1 MIKNTLLRLSNAYKK
16 YGKNIKIRHNHKE
29 ALNQWYKKYE
39 AKELDNEMKNYPWFQ
54 KIILEELL
62 GYKLEVDF
70 KFAYSLDSRN
80 VEFMII
86 LDGEPYIPIEL
97 KGSDV
102 NLDSPYH
109 GGLSPVEQASNY
121 ANKRE
126 SIKWFIVS
134 NYYEFRLYN
143 QKSQD
148 KYIQFNL
155 DDLRDENTLKDFLLC
170 FSKQSI
176 LEEDIISKL
185 YDSRGLFATD
195 YNLENEFYKLY
206 SQTRLMLIKELEY
219 SNDIGRDEAISYA
232 QLIMNRYIF
241 ICFAEDKD
249 LLPDNTSSMDILTPI
264 KNHNLRRGE
273 IWHRL
278 NGLFI
283 DLFDGNPEKGITDYN
298 GGLFREDLTHLR
310 IRDKTESEFY
320 DDIKISYNFPE
331 QTHIIMGELKQYPLI
346 NKIYRN
352 LLIISSFDFDSD
364 IDVNILGH
372 IFENSINDIEELKQ
386 ENVNKRKK
394 DGVYYTPETIT
405 TYICENTIIPYLSKA
420 DNKTID
426 SLIKE
431 HEDDLS
437 ELEDKLRDI
446 KLVDPACGSGAFLN
460 KAIDTLLE
468 IYRAI
473 HKKRQYQNNLDETF
487 SNIDNRRKILL
498 NNIYGVDINKESIEI
513 TKLGLFLKVAQ
524 KGVKLPNLDKNI
536 VCGNSL
542 IDDPE
547 YTNQPFDWT
556 YPLDQTFS
564 KGLFDIVIGN
574 PPYVRQEKIKEFKPY
589 FKEHYETY
597 TGVADLYVYFF
608 EKGLSILKNGG
619 SLGFICSNKWTRANY
634 GKKLRKYLLN
644 YNIIH
649 YNDYT
654 GEKVFDDTTVD
665 PSVIIINKTQ
675 DEDNKIAVNNNS
687 FCMEQSRLGEDSWS
701 FEPPEI
707 LNLKDKIMGQGTLLK
722 DIEDVNIFYGIKT
735 GYNDAFIINEETKKE
750 LINKDPKN
758 SEIIKPL
765 LRGRDIGRWSINY
778 QNLYLIVTKN
788 GVDVPGEYLTIY
800 EYLKQYED
808 KLTKRYDQ
816 GEYWYNLR
824 NCAYYEEFEK
834 PKIIWSEM
842 VSQPSFTKDLN
853 NYFLLNTSYT
863 LTINDNNLN
872 LNYLVAL
879 FNSKLLYW
887 YLTKISYSLGTKGIR
902 YIKQYVEQL
911 PIILASKEEQK
922 PFIDLTNE
930 IIAKNKE
937 LQSEIQS
944 FHKYLKR
951 DFNVTKINKNLM
963 EYYNLSFE
971 GLYKEIKKQHKGISR
986 KEADK
991 LEKEFL
997 ESVNIIKPLQNE
1009 IAIIDKDIDKLVY
1022 DLYNLTNDEVSIIEK

>member
-372 IFENSINDIEELKQ
+372 IFENSINDIEEIREEK
-386 ENVNKRKK
+386 VSKRKK
-394 DGVYYTPETIT
+394 DGVYYTPEEIT
-405 TYICENTIIPYLSKA
+405 TYICENTIIPYLSKTE
-420 DNKTID
+420 NKTIAE
-426 SLIKE
+426 LIE
-431 HEDDLS
+431 EYEDDLN
-437 ELEDKLRDI
+437 ELVNKLENI
-446 KLVDPACGSGAFLN
+446 KIVDPACGSGAFLN
-460 KAIDTLLE
+460 KAMDTLLE
-468 IYRAI
+468 IHRAI
-473 HKKRQYQNNLDETF
+473 HKTRENHQTSLESLDETF

-547 YTNQPFDWT
+547 YTDQPFNWEEEFHEVMD
-556 YPLDQTFS
+556 S
-564 KGLFDIVIGN
+564 GGFDIVIGN
-574 PPYVRQEKIKEFKPY
+574 PPYVDIKELNDDNFVNYIFKN
-589 FKEHYETY
+589 YETSSNRIN
-597 TGVADLYVYFF
+597 LYSTFV
-608 EKGLSILKNGG
+608 EKGLTILKNNGYFA
-619 SLGFICSNKWTRANY
+619 FIIPNSILFNSSYELIRYELLSKTCITNIV
-634 GKKLRKYLLN
+634 KLRNDTFLDAKVEP
-644 YNIIH
+644 IIL
-649 YNDYT
+649 
-654 GEKVFDDTTVD
+654 VFKKNNLKK
-665 PSVIIINKTQ
+665 SNNKTSIKIFY
-675 DEDNKIAVNNNS
+675 EDKTIEHEINQEKWLKNKGFLINIYAT
-687 FCMEQSRLGEDSWS
+687 D
-701 FEPPEI
+701 EI
-707 LNLKDKIMGQGTLLK
+707 LNLIKKIEDSKNKLIDFGDFSLGITPYDKYKGMSKEDIKNKVFHSNTKKSNTYRKLLK
-722 DIEDVNIFYGIKT
+722 GSDITRYNISWNGEEYINYGIWLAAPREQKFFIEPRILVRQILT
-735 GYNDAFIINEETKKE
+735 GN
-750 LINKDPKN
+750 PKRIFC
-758 SEIIKPL
+758 S
-765 LRGRDIGRWSINY
+765 Y
-778 QNLYLIVTKN
+778 
-788 GVDVPGEYLTIY
+788 
-800 EYLKQYED
+800 
-808 KLTKRYDQ
+808 
-816 GEYWYNLR
+816 
-824 NCAYYEEFEK
+824 
-834 PKIIWSEM
+834 
-842 VSQPSFTKDLN
+842 TKDELYNTQSIFNILSNKIDLN
-853 NYFLLNTSYT
+853 
-863 LTINDNNLN
+863 II
-872 LNYLVAL
+872 VAIL
-879 FNSKLLYW
+879 NSKLMSW
-887 YLTKISYSLGTKGIR
+887 YHSEK
-902 YIKQYVEQL
+902 
-911 PIILASKEEQK
+911 
-922 PFIDLTNE
+922 FIDKNEKLFPKILIENVKKFPITIPNEDQEKNIKKLVIE

-937 LQSEIQS
+937 LHNEIQS

-951 DFNVTKINKNLM
+951 DFNITKINRKLT

-971 GLYKEIKKQHKGISR
+971 ELYKQIKKQYKEISR

-1009 IAIIDKDIDKLVY
+1009 ITIIDEEIDKLVY
-1022 DLYNLTNDEVSIIEK
+1022 KLYDLTGDEIEIIENEINEDVIK